1 MLLIG
6 AILLALF
13 LLPDGWALPVVL
25 LAAIIE
31 IGETLF
37 WVWLSRRRSVQMGPE
52 TLVGAT
58 GKVVSACTPLGQVR
72 VGGELWRARCE
83 EGAEPGDRVR
93 VRALSDLTLVVERA
107 KIDT

>member
-52 TLVGAT
+52 TLIGAT
-58 GKVVSACTPLGQVR
+58 GEVMSACTPLGQVR

-83 EGAEPGDRVR
+83 DGAEPGDRVR

>member
-37 WVWLSRRRSVQMGPE
+37 WVWLSRRRGAQMGPE
-52 TLVGAT
+52 TLIGAT
-58 GKVVSACTPLGQVR
+58 GEVMSACTPLGQVR

>member
-1 MLLIG
+1 MLLVG
-6 AILLALF
+6 AVLLAVF
-13 LLPDGWALPVVL
+13 VLPAGWALPLIL
-25 LAAIIE
+25 LAAVVE

-37 WVWLSRRRSVQMGPE
+37 WVWLSRRRGVQMGPE
-52 TLVGAT
+52 TLIGAT
-58 GKVVSACTPLGQVR
+58 GEVVSACTPLGQVR